1 MADKYPNPKC
11 DEACYYH
18 CTQGGTH
25 LPECKK
31 ETMADKKLD
40 INIVDATVNQ
50 KKYKRL
56 YINQEKIGDFTTI
69 DDLCDALEY
78 HIISQNNER

>member
-1 MADKYPNPKC
+1 MAN
-11 DEACYYH
+11 
-18 CTQGGTH
+18 
-25 LPECKK
+25 
-31 ETMADKKLD
+31 KKLD